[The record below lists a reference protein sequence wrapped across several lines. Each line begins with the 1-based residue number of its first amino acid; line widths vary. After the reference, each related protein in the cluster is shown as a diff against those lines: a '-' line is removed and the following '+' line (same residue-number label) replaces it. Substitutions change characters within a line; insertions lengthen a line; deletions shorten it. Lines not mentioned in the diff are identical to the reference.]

1 MDASQGGKLRA
12 LRHESQDRTV
22 GDNHSRRCR
31 ERESRDKVLRQW
43 IDDVVTG
50 RSPLPSPDPMTYDPL
65 YLVIM
70 LGCMLLSWLASSQ
83 LHRAFQRYSQV
94 PMSLTGR
101 EIALR
106 MLADAGIRDVEV
118 TGVPGQLTDHYNP
131 ATKRVNLS
139 EVVYG
144 TRNLA
149 AAAVAAHE
157 CGHAVQHAKGYSA
170 LQMRSALVPMVR
182 VSSHL
187 AQYVIGAGLVLLAVA
202 HNFPWVLLV
211 GIVLFSFSTLFS
223 LVTLPVEFD
232 ASRRALL
239 WLEHSGVAQG
249 EQHQMAK
256 DALKWAAMT
265 YVVGAIASLGH
276 LFYYVVI
283 LLRARNNP

>member
-1 MDASQGGKLRA
+1 MA
-12 LRHESQDRTV
+12 
-22 GDNHSRRCR
+22 
-31 ERESRDKVLRQW
+31 
-43 IDDVVTG
+43 
-50 RSPLPSPDPMTYDPL
+50 YDPF

-70 LGCMLLSWLASSQ
+70 LGSMALSWLAGSRLQ
-83 LHRAFQRYSQV
+83 HAFQRYSQV

-106 MLADAGIRDVEV
+106 MLADAGIGDVEV

-139 EVVYG
+139 EAVYG
-144 TRNLA
+144 TRSLA

-170 LQMRSALVPMVR
+170 LRMRSALVPV
-182 VSSHL
+182 VQISSRL
-187 AQYVIGAGLVLLAVA
+187 AQYVIMAGLVLMGVA
-202 HNFPWVLLV
+202 QGGFPWVLLA
-211 GIVLFSFSTLFS
+211 GIILFGFSTLFS

-239 WLEHSGVAQG
+239 WLEQTGVARG
-249 EQHQMAK
+249 EQHDMAK

-265 YVVGAIASLGH
+265 YVVAAIASLGH
-276 LFYYVVI
+276 LFYYVMVF
-283 LLRARNNP
+283 LRARNQD

>member
-1 MDASQGGKLRA
+1 MF
-12 LRHESQDRTV
+12 H
-22 GDNHSRRCR
+22 N
-31 ERESRDKVLRQW
+31 
-43 IDDVVTG
+43 
-50 RSPLPSPDPMTYDPL
+50 PF
-65 YLVIM
+65 YLVILFGSM
-70 LGCMLLSWLASSQ
+70 VLSWLASSQ
-83 LHRAFQRYSQV
+83 LQRAFQKYSQV
-94 PMSLTGR
+94 PMSLSGR
-101 EIALR
+101 EIAMR

-170 LQMRSALVPMVR
+170 LKMRSALVPVVQ

-187 AQYVIGAGLVLLAVA
+187 AQYVIAAGFALLAIA
-202 HNFPWVLLV
+202 HNFPWVLLA
-211 GIVLFSFSTLFS
+211 GIVLFAVSTVFS
-223 LVTLPVEFD
+223 LITLPVEFD

-265 YVVGAIASLGH
+265 YVVAAIASLGH
-276 LFYYVVI
+276 LFYYLMI
-283 LLRARNNP
+283 FLRSRNTN

>member
-1 MDASQGGKLRA
+1 M
-12 LRHESQDRTV
+12 V
-22 GDNHSRRCR
+22 
-31 ERESRDKVLRQW
+31 
-43 IDDVVTG
+43 
-50 RSPLPSPDPMTYDPL
+50 YDPL

-70 LGCMLLSWLASSQ
+70 LACMALSWLASSQ
-83 LHRAFQRYSQV
+83 LQRAFQRYSQV

-144 TRNLA
+144 TRSLA

-170 LQMRSALVPMVR
+170 LKMRSALVPV
-182 VSSHL
+182 VQISSNL
-187 AQYVIGAGLVLLAVA
+187 AQYVIMAGILLMGLAQGG
-202 HNFPWVLLV
+202 FPWVLLL
-211 GIVLFSFSTLFS
+211 GIILFAFSTLFS

-239 WLEHSGVAQG
+239 WLEQTGVARG
-249 EQHQMAK
+249 EQHDMAK

-265 YVVGAIASLGH
+265 YVVAAIASLGH
-276 LFYYVVI
+276 LFYYVMI
-283 LLRARNNP
+283 FLRARNNN